1 MEDLYDSY
9 DYYNDD
15 DKLVYPDKYSRA
27 SKHKTTLCS
36 DYDKNGF
43 CKFGDRWFRAHGKRE
58 LRAYDDP
65 VKK

>member
-43 CKFGDRWFRAHGKRE
+43 CKFGDR
-58 LRAYDDP
+58 
-65 VKK
+65 